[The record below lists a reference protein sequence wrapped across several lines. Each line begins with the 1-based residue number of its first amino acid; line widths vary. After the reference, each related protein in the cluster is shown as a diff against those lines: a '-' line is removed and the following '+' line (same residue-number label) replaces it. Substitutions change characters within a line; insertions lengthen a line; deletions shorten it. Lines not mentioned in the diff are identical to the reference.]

1 MSAKE
6 IQLCAINNIQS
17 GGCKEDCKFC
27 TQSVH
32 NDVKIDAYAL
42 KSTQQILK
50 EAKKAKLNRAV
61 GFCLV
66 TSGKKMSD
74 SLCEFL
80 AATAHEIKKE
90 LPHFNLIAC
99 NGLASKQQLQHL
111 KDAGVNS
118 YNHNL
123 ETSQNFYKQICTTHS
138 WQERYET
145 CQNVQSVGLNLV
157 CGGIFGLGESQEDR
171 ISLLQSIAH
180 LNPKTT
186 PINFFIPSI
195 GLAIDASPIKKD
207 EALEIIKTARKML
220 PTQKLM
226 AAGGRERVFGNDQK
240 ELFEAGIDA
249 IVIGDYLTAKGAKTA
264 QDIKMIEDFGFKVA
278 KRCQ

>member
-1 MSAKE
+1 MSAKK

-32 NDVKIDAYAL
+32 NDAKIDAYAL

-50 EAKKAKLNRAV
+50 EAKKAKQNKAV

-80 AATAHEIKKE
+80 AATAYEIKKE

-138 WQERYET
+138 WDERYET

-171 ISLLQSIAH
+171 VSLLQSITH

-195 GLAIDASPIKKD
+195 GLAIDASPIEKD

-226 AAGGRERVFGNDQK
+226 AAGGRECVFGNDQK

-264 QDIKMIEDFGFKVA
+264 QDIKMIENFGFKVA